1 MNSKEYHVNKLVM
14 KFISSCMKIRD
25 SLLEMQQMFFSSFLV
40 LFVLYFDCHMHA
52 FAIMYNDAVM
62 EIKQSFTITITTTTT
77 TTTTTATTI
86 TTTTTTTATTTT
98 TTTTFVKRARP
109 PGIVYYWI
117 LILKLKSKLIL
128 TAGRVMEEIQKENKS
143 EVMPDILVCNTN
155 LQRGIQKGNEVHHF
169 IFVVFPYFSIT
180 LAAVKISLLF

>member
-86 TTTTTTTATTTT
+86 TITTTTTATTTT

-128 TAGRVMEEIQKENKS
+128 TAGRVMEEIQKENKNK
-143 EVMPDILVCNTN
+143 VVNYICLIFWFAT
-155 LQRGIQKGNEVHHF
+155 QTFKGGYKREMKFTTLFLLSFH
-169 IFVVFPYFSIT
+169 IFP
-180 LAAVKISLLF
+180 SLLLP